1 MSGRGRRSSALGVG
15 VVFGF
20 LLTGSGLG
28 DYHTIHD
35 GLLLRDPYIYLMMAS
50 TVATAAAGLAL
61 LRRRG
66 RTLFGEP
73 VHIPRHPV
81 RAPAIQGGAVFG
93 VGFGVGATC
102 PGITVS
108 AFATGTWSSAA
119 ALVGILAGLWLR
131 GVVER
136 RPGPSRPARTGVT
149 GPRAAPGPRRSRLP
163 AE

>member
-1 MSGRGRRSSALGVG
+1 MSRRCRRYSALGVG
-15 VVFGF
+15 VAFGF
-20 LLTGSGLG
+20 LLTRSGLG

-35 GLLLRDPYIYLMMAS
+35 GLLLRDPYIYLMMAA
-50 TVATAAAGLAL
+50 TVATAATGLAV

-73 VHIPRHPV
+73 VHIPRHPA
-81 RAPAIQGGAVFG
+81 RAASFQGGAVFG

-108 AFATGTWSSAA
+108 AFATGTWSSAV

-131 GVVER
+131 GVVEQ
-136 RPGPSRPARTGVT
+136 RPARG
-149 GPRAAPGPRRSRLP
+149 
-163 AE
+163 

>member
-1 MSGRGRRSSALGVG
+1 MSRRGTTYSAVGVG
-15 VVFGF
+15 VAFGF

-28 DYHTIHD
+28 DYQTIHD

-66 RTLFGEP
+66 RTVFGEP
-73 VHIPRHPV
+73 LHIPRRPV
-81 RAPAIQGGAVFG
+81 RAPAVYGAAVFG

-108 AFATGTWSSAA
+108 AIATGSWWGGVV
-119 ALVGILAGLWLR
+119 LVGILAGLWLR
-131 GVVER
+131 GRVER
-136 RPGPSRPARTGVT
+136 RSVVSRPTEQPSESDAT
-149 GPRAAPGPRRSRLP
+149 AAS
-163 AE
+163 